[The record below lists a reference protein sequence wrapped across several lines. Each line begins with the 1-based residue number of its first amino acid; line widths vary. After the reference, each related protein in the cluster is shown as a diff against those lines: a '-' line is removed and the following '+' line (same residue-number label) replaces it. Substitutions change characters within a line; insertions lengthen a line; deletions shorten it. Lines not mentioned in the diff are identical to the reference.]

1 MTTSAEILRAISR
14 RSPFPARRPPGAG
27 DRSKDVAALKVLVV
41 EDESIIGWALRD
53 LLEDMGH
60 EVVEIVSSGTAA
72 VAAAAEHQPQ
82 LVFMDI
88 NLGRGMNGIEA
99 AELIA
104 SQGPARTIFVSA
116 YGDGDTAASIA
127 RRVPGSPLLAKPVSL
142 LSIEAAIAR
151 LFARRH

>member
-1 MTTSAEILRAISR
+1 MIGGRKDSWPGSAFRSTIRLANEAQKMTTSAEILRAISR
-14 RSPFPARRPPGAG
+14 RSPFPSRRPPGG
-27 DRSKDVAALKVLVV
+27 GNISKGFPALKILVV

-60 EVVEIVSSGTAA
+60 EVVDIVSSGATA

-88 NLGRGMNGIEA
+88 NLGRGMSGIDA

-116 YGDGDTAASIA
+116 YG
-127 RRVPGSPLLAKPVSL
+127 
-142 LSIEAAIAR
+142 
-151 LFARRH
+151 